1 MNNIITIHNNPEN
14 LKPAKGFRHLQI
26 QLADLD
32 TENIS
37 KHFSSSFDFIEQ
49 ARSKGE
55 GKSLLC
61 GAEGWL
67 CVRCFEACRLL
78 RGKQTADACTLQQHC
93 LVGSTGQDQTSACL
107 SCSPAEERP

>member
-14 LKPAKGFRHLQI
+14 LKPAKGFGHLQI

-61 GAEGWL
+61 GAREG
-67 CVRCFEACRLL
+67 CV
-78 RGKQTADACTLQQHC
+78 
-93 LVGSTGQDQTSACL
+93 
-107 SCSPAEERP
+107 

>member
-1 MNNIITIHNNPEN
+1 MHLLQPAIIRAAPHLCSVYMQDIKVNNIITIHNNPEN
-14 LKPAKGFRHLQI
+14 LKPAKGFGHLQI

-55 GKSLLC
+55 GEYLL
-61 GAEGWL
+61 
-67 CVRCFEACRLL
+67 
-78 RGKQTADACTLQQHC
+78 
-93 LVGSTGQDQTSACL
+93 
-107 SCSPAEERP
+107 